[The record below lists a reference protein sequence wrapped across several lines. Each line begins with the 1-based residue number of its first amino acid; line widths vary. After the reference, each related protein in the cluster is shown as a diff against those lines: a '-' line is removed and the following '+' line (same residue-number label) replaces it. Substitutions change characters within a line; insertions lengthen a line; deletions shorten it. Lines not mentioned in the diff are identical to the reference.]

1 MEIFQIV
8 GLALIAAVLSVLIKG
23 QRPDIAI
30 QISIAAGIIIFLFM
44 VVRISTVIVL
54 LKDLANR
61 VNIDIV
67 YLGTVL
73 KIIGIAYITTF
84 GADVCRDAGEGSIA
98 SKIELA
104 GKVMIMI
111 LAIPIVTSLLDLI
124 VSIMP

>member
-44 VVRISTVIVL
+44 IVRISTVIVL

-98 SKIELA
+98 SKIEFA
-104 GKVMIMI
+104 GKILIMVLAVPI
-111 LAIPIVTSLLDLI
+111 LMAVLDTMLK
-124 VSIMP
+124 IMP